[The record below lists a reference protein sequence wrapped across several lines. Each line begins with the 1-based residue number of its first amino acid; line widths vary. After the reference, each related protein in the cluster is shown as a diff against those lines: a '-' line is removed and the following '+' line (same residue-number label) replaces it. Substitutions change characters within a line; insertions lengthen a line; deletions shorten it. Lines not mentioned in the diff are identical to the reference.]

1 LAPREALRPLHATAL
16 VVALLAVSSAATLF
30 KLSEAPPL
38 VKAFYRLLLSTLL
51 LAPFALFLKWSELRG
66 LTRRDWLLLS
76 GVGAVLALHFATWI
90 ASLDYTSVASSLL
103 FVTIHPVLIGLAAPF
118 LLKERTPALTWVG
131 IVLALGGSAVIA
143 VGDAGLGEMTLF
155 GDALA
160 FAGAVAF
167 AVYLLS
173 ARSLR
178 QRMSL
183 LPYTFVVYGAASL
196 TLLVL
201 ALLFGDPLWGYPA
214 EEYGVFLALAVIP
227 MIFGH
232 TVINWVVKYVPA
244 TLVSVTILGE
254 PIVGSVIA
262 YLVFSEAPSTGT
274 LVGGALVLAGLLLA
288 VKGSEQTA

>member
-1 LAPREALRPLHATAL
+1 MAPREALRPLHATAL